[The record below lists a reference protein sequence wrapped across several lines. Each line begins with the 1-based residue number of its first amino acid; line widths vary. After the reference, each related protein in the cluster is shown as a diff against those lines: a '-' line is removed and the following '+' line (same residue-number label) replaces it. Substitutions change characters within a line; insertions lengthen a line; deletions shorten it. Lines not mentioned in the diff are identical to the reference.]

1 MGTGFTIA
9 GIAIVVIHVI
19 GVFLYN
25 RGKRK
30 KVHQLECTGICIMAL
45 TTIATFIFG
54 SCVKNM
60 S

>member
-1 MGTGFTIA
+1 MKTSFIIA

-25 RGKRK
+25 RGKNK
-30 KVHQLECTGICIMAL
+30 KKHQLECAGICITSL

-60 S
+60 L

>member
-1 MGTGFTIA
+1 MSTGFTIA

-25 RGKRK
+25 RGKNK
-30 KVHQLECTGICIMAL
+30 KLHQLECTGICIMSL

-60 S
+60 L